1 MMVSLRRL
9 AVGASALAAGMVF
22 AACGSSGSSK
32 TDAAGQTNPT
42 GTSSSTTSTD
52 LTSAT
57 SGGGLSLA
65 RLGSL
70 TNYSFVSTAGNDG
83 YTFTITGEVHDPTDW
98 ETHSTSPDV
107 TDYDVNGRG
116 YSVALGQV
124 IAGSPQTL
132 DGETS
137 YAKALIGYTHVTGI
151 QITTGGVCD
160 VAGVRGATY
169 QVKTPGADASLL
181 VETATA
187 CVAKNTGALLSY
199 SAGVPGGSAASA
211 VHITGANTSFKITA
225 VGGIAPIAAPQ
236 TTPAT
241 TAPNAPPAS
250 SATQA
255 MPAGF
260 PSQVPT
266 PPGKVLSSATLSA
279 SKWYVQL
286 TETDAT
292 ALATYVKAL
301 QSNGFTVQNTT
312 DTSVADISTLSDSQ
326 FQVLVE
332 QISLPGQGV
341 TLAVTVS
348 SAG

>member
-1 MMVSLRRL
+1 MTVSLRRL
-9 AVGASALAAGMVF
+9 AVGTSALAAAVLV

-32 TDAAGQTNPT
+32 TADAGQTNPT
-42 GTSSSTTSTD
+42 SASSSTTSTD
-52 LTSAT
+52 STSGT

-83 YTFTITGEVHDPTDW
+83 YTFTITGEVHDPNDW

-107 TDYDVNGRG
+107 TDYDVNGGG

-124 IAGSPQTL
+124 IPGPPQKLAGEAT
-132 DGETS
+132 
-137 YAKALIGYTHVTGI
+137 YAQALIGYTHVAGI
-151 QITTGGVCD
+151 RITTAGTCD
-160 VAGVRGATY
+160 VAGLQGTTY
-169 QVKTPGADASLL
+169 QLKTPGADASLL

-187 CVAKNTGALLSY
+187 CVATNTGSLLSY
-199 SAGVPGGSAASA
+199 SSGVPGGSAANA
-211 VHITGANTSFKITA
+211 VHLTGASTSFKVTA
-225 VGGIAPIAAPQ
+225 VGGIAPIAAPKAA
-236 TTPAT
+236 PAP
-241 TAPNAPPAS
+241 TAPSAPPAS
-250 SATQA
+250 SATPTL
-255 MPAGF
+255 PAGF
-260 PSQVPT
+260 PAQVPT
-266 PPGKVLSSATLSA
+266 PPGKVLSSADLSA

-286 TETDAT
+286 SETDAS

-312 DTSVADISTLSDSQ
+312 NTSAADISTLSDSQ
-326 FQVLVE
+326 YQVLVE

-348 SAG
+348 STG

>member
-1 MMVSLRRL
+1 MTFSLRPL
-9 AVGASALAAGMVF
+9 ALGASAVTAGILI
-22 AACGSSGSSK
+22 AACGSAGNPK
-32 TDAAGQTNPT
+32 TVAAGQTTPT
-42 GTSSSTTSTD
+42 STSSSTPPTSSTP
-52 LTSAT
+52 ST

-83 YTFTITGEVHDPTDW
+83 YTFTVTGEVHGPTDW
-98 ETHSTSPDV
+98 KTHSTSPDV
-107 TDYDVNGRG
+107 TNYDVNGRG

-124 IAGSPQTL
+124 IPGSPQTL
-132 DGETS
+132 DAETS

-160 VAGVRGATY
+160 VAGVQGTTY

-199 SAGVPGGSAASA
+199 SSGVPGGSAASA

-225 VGGIAPIAAPQ
+225 VGDVAPIAAPQ

-241 TAPNAPPAS
+241 SAPNAPPAS

-286 TETDAT
+286 TETDAS
-292 ALATYVKAL
+292 ALATYIKAL
-301 QSNGFTVQNTT
+301 QSNGFNVQNTT
-312 DTSVADISTLSDSQ
+312 DTSAADISTLSDSQ
-326 FQVLVE
+326 YQVLFGR
-332 QISLPGQGV
+332 SGRLGR
-341 TLAVTVS
+341 LRAS
-348 SAG
+348 